1 MTDFDATPFFRVRL
15 HIGEASTQKDKG
27 KLVRDITV
35 EYGNQD
41 TKKIIRTKEDIA
53 DIEEKDIVTHI
64 FDVWDKTTLEGHKRG
79 KVFIDEEV
87 EQI

>member
-1 MTDFDATPFFRVRL
+1 MSDFDATPFFRVRL

-41 TKKIIRTKEDIA
+41 IKKIVRSKEDIG
-53 DIEEKDIVTHI
+53 DVEEKEIQEHI
-64 FDVWDKTTLEGHKRG
+64 FDIWDKVTLEGKKRG
-79 KVFIDEEV
+79 KMFIDED
-87 EQI
+87 ID

>member
-27 KLVRDITV
+27 KLIRDITV

-41 TKKIIRTKEDIA
+41 TKKIIRSKEDIG
-53 DIEEKDIVTHI
+53 DVEEKELN
-64 FDVWDKTTLEGHKRG
+64 F
-79 KVFIDEEV
+79 EEDF
-87 EQI
+87 

>member
-41 TKKIIRTKEDIA
+41 IKKVIKDKSDIGNF
-53 DIEEKDIVTHI
+53 EEKEIQQHI
-64 FDVWDKTTLEGHKRG
+64 FDIWDKVTAEGKKRG
-79 KVFIDEEV
+79 KVFIDEDDV
-87 EQI
+87 V

>member
-41 TKKIIRTKEDIA
+41 IKKVIKDKSDIGNF
-53 DIEEKDIVTHI
+53 EEKEIQRKLT
-64 FDVWDKTTLEGHKRG
+64 
-79 KVFIDEEV
+79 
-87 EQI
+87 